1 MLLFEAN
8 LVFLRR
14 SCRELYVMNGRRGGG
29 EQKLNGGILV
39 PTCHSTLTALFSEA
53 HVICAYLSCL

>member
-8 LVFLRR
+8 LVFVRR
-14 SCRELYVMNGRRGGG
+14 SCRELYMEDGD

-39 PTCHSTLTALFSEA
+39 PTCHSK
-53 HVICAYLSCL
+53 